1 MAVQS
6 ASLVRAAVLRSSTL
20 SLEKSCSIGFRGYGA
35 AAISGAPSPLKLA
48 DGAPHDAAERPEP
61 VRHSL

>member
-1 MAVQS
+1 MDFPTEF
-6 ASLVRAAVLRSSTL
+6 LRLAFNTL
-20 SLEKSCSIGFRGYGA
+20 FAFDQGFRGYGA